1 MALAVKFSEDEFN
14 FRISKITLK
23 TASTATLLSSLTAE
37 LKKVM
42 FLFYW
47 APWQRLS
54 LRDNLRDNPPLCGQ
68 KVSDSRTTWQGC
80 RGRGVGHL
88 GPGPHCVTEHWG
100 ALGQAQKLALRPS
113 ASKCPT
119 YWPFPGFTSV
129 FKTLSSWSGQTKS
142 AYKWWAVNAVKIV
155 TTGVTVSSKTLSKI
169 TALKRMQL
177 LLNTKQICW
186 KKEKFPN
193 TWRHSLV
200 KARYKPVV
208 GFFIISLF
216 TVF

>member
-1 MALAVKFSEDEFN
+1 MQGPQRPGYPTADGVMALVVKFSEDEFN

-42 FLFYW
+42 LLFYW

-88 GPGPHCVTEHWG
+88 GPGTFLLWASVFPTSKWENPVAAGCMEWLLG
-100 ALGQAQKLALRPS
+100 ARPSVPQLCSFELLRPWASSVSFTWELVRS
-113 ASKCPT
+113 AI
-119 YWPFPGFTSV
+119 
-129 FKTLSSWSGQTKS
+129 SWVHLDLLTQTPWVRTQPS
-142 AYKWWAVNAVKIV
+142 E
-155 TTGVTVSSKTLSKI
+155 L
-169 TALKRMQL
+169 
-177 LLNTKQICW
+177 
-186 KKEKFPN
+186 
-193 TWRHSLV
+193 
-200 KARYKPVV
+200 
-208 GFFIISLF
+208 
-216 TVF
+216 

>member
-1 MALAVKFSEDEFN
+1 MALAVKFSDEFN

-23 TASTATLLSSLTAE
+23 AASTATLLSSSTAK

-54 LRDNLRDNPPLCGQ
+54 LGDNLRHNPLSVWADG
-68 KVSDSRTTWQGC
+68 VWLLDHLARLRRTRSRPPWAWSSLRHQIL
-80 RGRGVGHL
+80 RG
-88 GPGPHCVTEHWG
+88 
-100 ALGQAQKLALRPS
+100 LGQAQKLALRPS
-113 ASKCPT
+113 ASKCPAC
-119 YWPFPGFTSV
+119 WPFPLFTSV
-129 FKTLSSWSGQTKS
+129 LKTLPSWPGQTKS

-169 TALKRMQL
+169 AALKRMQL

-186 KKEKFPN
+186 KKEKVPN
-193 TWRHSLV
+193 TWHDTPWW
-200 KARYKPVV
+200 KQ
-208 GFFIISLF
+208 GISLLS
-216 TVF
+216 VSS